1 MEATS
6 GFAPST
12 ELGAGTLPGDDVG
25 TACPPSGAG
34 GGDSPLAGGEAVG
47 ARVKKILPLEQN
59 YSVSE
64 KNFLKQIL
72 RFRLGFRKRFLPC

>member
-1 MEATS
+1 LFQKIVLKNISQPRRAWS
-6 GFAPST
+6 
-12 ELGAGTLPGDDVG
+12 D
-25 TACPPSGAG
+25 PP
-34 GGDSPLAGGEAVG
+34 AGGEAVG

>member
-1 MEATS
+1 LFQKIVLKNISQPRRAWS
-6 GFAPST
+6 
-12 ELGAGTLPGDDVG
+12 D
-25 TACPPSGAG
+25 
-34 GGDSPLAGGEAVG
+34 PLAGGEAVG